1 MTLTYEEFAKDPMKY
16 MEVAETE
23 EILLTKRNAVYLH
36 LVNPNAEK
44 LKAAR
49 ALQGSV
55 SGDFDA
61 SHFIR

>member
-16 MEVAETE
+16 LQIAEEE

-36 LVNPNAEK
+36 LVNPNADK

-49 ALQGSV
+49 ALKGSV

-61 SHFIR
+61 SDFIR

>member
-1 MTLTYEEFAKDPMKY
+1 MKY
-16 MEVAETE
+16 LQIAEEE

-36 LVNPNAEK
+36 LVNPNADK

-49 ALQGSV
+49 ALKGSV

-61 SHFIR
+61 SDFIK